1 MRPWF
6 TQNLGEFR
14 RQTPAQIA
22 ASLAYEQAARFGTL
36 ELKQRDSWE
45 ASAALLQDALAEG
58 DDAWHIF
65 MECDLLRL
73 EKRAD
78 AILLT
83 DRAIF
88 VLEFKMGAQKPD
100 LADLRQTDNYAM
112 DLHDFHAG
120 SRGVPIIPIL
130 IAPSVPKRE
139 IDLPLFW
146 HGVAPVMIANGA
158 MLRHIVARA
167 QAAIPLPITPIEPEA
182 WARSAYRPVPSVLE
196 AARLLYRRNA
206 VPDIGA
212 TRADAHNLTRTTEAI
227 ARVIARARAEGGRY
241 VVFVTGIPGAGKTL
255 CGLNLV
261 FGALREDGAAFLS
274 GNVPLV
280 TVLRKALAQDAAPQ
294 GGKAR
299 EAAERAALTALQ
311 NVHRFLEHHV
321 IHAHETPEARIIVF
335 DEAQRAWD
343 QAQATRDGQ
352 RRKSHLTM
360 SEPAHTLEIMARH
373 EGWAVIVALIGNGQE
388 INTGEA
394 GLAEWGRV
402 IAAAPSW
409 RAVAARRSITAV
421 DPAQRLAEGAEPWLA
436 LDEDLD
442 LQASIR
448 SLRTSRGTEWVD
460 AVLNNDA
467 PAARAI
473 AAATPDLP
481 YFITRDPIAWRA
493 ALRARTRGLRRAGLV
508 ASAGAR
514 RLRAEGLG
522 VQVPDIADWFL
533 KRWPDIRSSEALETF
548 ATEYDCQGLE
558 LDVVGLAWGGDF
570 LRHAGQWRARRFA
583 GHQWQIVR
591 GAEES
596 RYILNTYRVLL
607 TRARYETIIWVPPGS
622 PAHDPF
628 HDETRPAGEM
638 DALADF
644 LLASGARPL
653 EILSASA
660 NSVAEPVR
668 LI

>member
-1 MRPWF
+1 
-6 TQNLGEFR
+6 
-14 RQTPAQIA
+14 
-22 ASLAYEQAARFGTL
+22 
-36 ELKQRDSWE
+36 
-45 ASAALLQDALAEG
+45 
-58 DDAWHIF
+58 
-65 MECDLLRL
+65 
-73 EKRAD
+73 
-78 AILLT
+78 
-83 DRAIF
+83 

-146 HGVAPVMIANGA
+146 HGVAPVMIANSA
-158 MLRHIVARA
+158 MLRDIVARA
-167 QAAIPLPITPIEPEA
+167 QAAIPLPITPVEVEA

-227 ARVIARARAEGGRY
+227 ARVIARARADGVRY

-321 IHAHETPEARIIVF
+321 IHAHEVPEARIIVF

-473 AAATPDLP
+473 AAATPELP
-481 YFITRDPIAWRA
+481 YYITRDANAWRA
-493 ALRARTRGLRRAGLV
+493 ALRARSRGLRRAGLV

-583 GHQWQIVR
+583 GHQWQIGR

-596 RYILNTYRVLL
+596 RYLLNTYRVLL

-660 NSVAEPVR
+660 DSVAEPVR